1 MSDTLFD
8 LTQYQSQSHI
18 NYSPDWRDATG
29 TDPAWEQPDLEPD
42 FGANSQEADGDA
54 PTGWQSASE
63 FTLTLKFGHDVEVT
77 FVPCLVGKRRM
88 HEFSFTGPVSP
99 TGFKSHFVLAIEA
112 EEFPHPRDYAQ
123 AYAEEIFARFEAQLQ
138 HSGKKLK
145 PKGFGDSVP
154 PEFFGADDD
163 SLIEPTMPSDKTP
176 DLNHT
181 PVEVVEQLSPEE
193 EEDRQRLEL
202 KVERGIEQVEQTF
215 YQMGKALAALRSRR
229 LYRSTHK
236 NFSNYCQERFHPMTR
251 RKAEYLIVASAVIDE
266 LKSANNCSHFPLP
279 TAESQIRCL
288 SSLQPEQWQEVWQ
301 TGVTESGGKVP
312 TAKTIKGIVER
323 LKERDTTPP
332 QIHFQQGDVVLIRG
346 LGNPELKKYDGQW
359 ALALAINEYSVTI
372 GLDSKDIPVNPKF
385 LEPVEPKYWADIKAV
400 NQRITRLQIECEL
413 DPVDDAV
420 LEVLRRR
427 TCFTPRQM
435 AVLQRLEQDYQDEA
449 P

>member
-8 LTQYQSQSHI
+8 MTPYKSNSAQS
-18 NYSPDWRDATG
+18 YSPDWRDATG
-29 TDPAWEQPDLEPD
+29 SDSAWDESDSEHDLETSIHPL
-42 FGANSQEADGDA
+42 AGDA
-54 PTGWQSASE
+54 ESNSTKAPT
-63 FTLTLKFGHDVEVT
+63 
-77 FVPCLVGKRRM
+77 M
-88 HEFSFTGPVSP
+88 
-99 TGFKSHFVLAIEA
+99 A
-112 EEFPHPRDYAQ
+112 EEKTTVSSHA
-123 AYAEEIFARFEAQLQ
+123 
-138 HSGKKLK
+138 
-145 PKGFGDSVP
+145 
-154 PEFFGADDD
+154 FF
-163 SLIEPTMPSDKTP
+163 
-176 DLNHT
+176 
-181 PVEVVEQLSPEE
+181 EVVEELSPEDE
-193 EEDRQRLEL
+193 ADRQRLEL

-215 YQMGKALAALRSRR
+215 YQMGKALAELRSRR

-323 LKERDTTPP
+323 LKQRDTTPP
-332 QIHFQQGDVVLIRG
+332 QIPFQQGDVVLIRG

-372 GLDSKDIPVNPKF
+372 ALDGKDIPVKPQF

-400 NQRITRLQIECEL
+400 NQRITRLKQYDL
-413 DPVDDAV
+413 DQMESAG

-427 TCFTPRQM
+427 TCFTPKQLTLLERM
-435 AVLQRLEQDYQDEA
+435 ENDYGVL
-449 P
+449 